1 MAARRSWSAVI
12 TREPVQQLPD
22 PHPASA
28 AVTADGTTYCS
39 SILPWRSCNTR
50 APWVGATHADKTAAA
65 MAELD
70 AALPDTP
77 LIWGGD
83 WNHALDGREY
93 AGSQGGRTAI
103 VAMLARRRLQVPT
116 EHLPHRIVG
125 LLSIDHIA
133 VDSGVPVTYA
143 KRLDALRLRVESA
156 IGFIHAICTI

>member
-1 MAARRSWSAVI
+1 MAACRSWSAVL

-39 SILPWRSCNTR
+39 SILPWRSCGTR

-93 AGSQGGRTAI
+93 AGAKAAEPRSSRCWHDVGFKCPPNTCRTAS
-103 VAMLARRRLQVPT
+103 LA
-116 EHLPHRIVG
+116 
-125 LLSIDHIA
+125 
-133 VDSGVPVTYA
+133 
-143 KRLDALRLRVESA
+143 
-156 IGFIHAICTI
+156 C